1 MPPPRLHDCAG
12 VAKRKVGIHLTQP
25 LLQAVERALEA
36 DFELLPQPTG
46 AAGVVAVPGDRID
59 GSFLDAAGP
68 QLRVVA
74 LHAVGYDNVDLEAA
88 TARGV
93 LVTNTPD
100 VLTEATA
107 ELTIALLLAL
117 ARRVV
122 EGDRLVR
129 QGGEWAW
136 QPTFML
142 GEGLAGRT
150 LGIVGLG
157 RIGRA
162 VARLA
167 DAFGMRVLHTS
178 RTGGVPLAELL
189 AEADAV
195 SLHCP
200 LTPET
205 IHLIGEAELRAMKP
219 GAILVN
225 TSRGRVVNEA
235 ALVAALERGEVAGA
249 ALDVF
254 EHEPDPHP
262 GLLGR
267 ENVVLTPHLGSATAD
282 ARVAMGELCADA
294 LRAVLLE
301 DRLPA
306 NTLNPGAWPPGS

>member
-1 MPPPRLHDCAG
+1 MPSPRLHDCAG
-12 VAKRKVGIHLTQP
+12 VAKRKVRIHLTQP
-25 LLQAVERALEA
+25 LLEAVERALAA
-36 DFELLPQPTG
+36 DFELLPHPAG
-46 AAGVVAVPGDRID
+46 AAGIVAVPGDRID
-59 GSFLDAAGP
+59 AGFLDAAGP

-74 LHAVGYDNVDLEAA
+74 LHAVGYDNVELEAA

-100 VLTEATA
+100 VLTDATA
-107 ELTIALLLAL
+107 ELTVALLLAL
-117 ARRVV
+117 TRRIA

-129 QGGEWAW
+129 RGGEWAW
-136 QPTFML
+136 EPTFML
-142 GEGLAGRT
+142 GEGLAGKT

-167 DAFGMRVLHTS
+167 EAFGMRVLHTS
-178 RTGGVPLAELL
+178 RTGGLPLAELL
-189 AEADAV
+189 AESDVV
-195 SLHCP
+195 SLHSP

-205 IHLIGEAELRAMKP
+205 THLIGAAEFRAMRP
-219 GAILVN
+219 GALLVN
-225 TSRGRVVNEA
+225 TSRGPVVDEA
-235 ALVAALERGEVAGA
+235 ALVAALESGEIAGA

-267 ENVVLTPHLGSATAD
+267 DNVVLTPHLGSATAE
-282 ARVAMGELCADA
+282 ARGAMGRMCVEA

-301 DRLPA
+301 RRAPPTA
-306 NTLNPGAWPPGS
+306 LNPEALR